1 MPTPPLK
8 LDPTDWK
15 HIARHLLLGTVAA
28 GLAWVSTEYLPALQ
42 NADNQTIA
50 AAAAILTPVVIAA
63 HRWLRNKK

>member
-8 LDPTDWK
+8 LDKSDWR
-15 HIARHLLLGTVAA
+15 HIARDLTLGVLAA

-42 NADNQTIA
+42 NAENQTIA
-50 AAAAILTPVVIAA
+50 AAAAILTPLVIAA